1 MKPIALITGATSG
14 IGEATARELA
24 SKYRLIICG
33 RRADRLDQLAQEL
46 SANTNCYILSFD
58 VSKREEIE
66 TALDSLPAEWQ
77 NIEIL
82 INNAGNAHG
91 LSPIQDGDIN
101 DWEAMI
107 DINVKGV
114 LYMSR
119 AIIPG
124 MIDRKKGHIV
134 NIGSVAGVDVY
145 PNGNV
150 YNASKFAV
158 DALSKGMRMD
168 LITHGIKVSEIKPG
182 AVQTEFSEVR
192 FKGDK
197 ERAAK
202 VYAGFDPLQ
211 AKDIAETVAFII
223 SRPAHVNIAD
233 VLVLAGTQANATMI
247 HKKS

>member
-24 SKYRLIICG
+24 PKYHLILCG
-33 RRADRLDQLAQEL
+33 RRQERLNALSEEL
-46 SANTNCYILSFD
+46 SASTHCHTLCFD
-58 VSKREEIE
+58 VSKRDEVSSAIN
-66 TALDSLPAEWQ
+66 SLPFDWQ
-77 NIEIL
+77 NIYL
-82 INNAGNAHG
+82 LVNNAGNAHG
-91 LSPIQDGDIN
+91 LSPIQDGDID

-114 LYMSR
+114 LYMSK

-124 MIDRKKGHIV
+124 MVARQKGHIV

-168 LITHGIKVSEIKPG
+168 LIAQGIKVSEIKPG

-211 AKDIAETVAFII
+211 AKDIAETVAFIV

-233 VLVLAGTQANATMI
+233 VLVLAGTQASATMV
-247 HKKS
+247 HKKG